1 MVLDLTLE
9 NINIYLTVSI
19 LILVYF
25 ISKIFIEKIELN
37 KNILIFNIIFLIL
50 IYSFSVLSWY
60 SLSSSQ
66 NSIFA
71 FYSTIFETL
80 KNGFNKNI
88 LFEKAKISRQDIN
101 SSQKL
106 PNIIYIIGESATFS
120 HTSFANYFRETT
132 PNLDKLAK
140 NSNILIFNNALS
152 IGTKTRL
159 SVPYMSVGL
168 SGIDPKGEIYK
179 YPNILN
185 YAKSVG
191 YKTFLITSQDL
202 SWGGLREFLLDDDTD
217 KFVNGTDVNPNARVH
232 KGADDLEMLNR
243 EILPII
249 ENETKPFFILF
260 QMDGN
265 HYPYS
270 KHSPQN
276 FKIWQE
282 NSENSP
288 EAYDNSMRYSDE
300 VLSKLINNMRTKFSD
315 SWIFYSTD
323 HGQNLGGSN
332 GMFNDNF
339 SLDVVRNLLFIS
351 APEYYREK
359 LKLNLDKPVSQADI
373 VPTILDILNIK
384 QIYKLNGISL
394 LKNIDNNR
402 YRVVSN
408 FMPTLHNT
416 PEASIFFHDLSS
428 IEIDFSKMSAKMSNG
443 KIIKFEDLNSSIKD
457 IFLDKLK

>member
-1 MVLDLTLE
+1 
-9 NINIYLTVSI
+9 
-19 LILVYF
+19 
-25 ISKIFIEKIELN
+25 
-37 KNILIFNIIFLIL
+37 
-50 IYSFSVLSWY
+50 
-60 SLSSSQ
+60 
-66 NSIFA
+66 
-71 FYSTIFETL
+71 
-80 KNGFNKNI
+80 
-88 LFEKAKISRQDIN
+88 
-101 SSQKL
+101 
-106 PNIIYIIGESATFS
+106 
-120 HTSFANYFRETT
+120 
-132 PNLDKLAK
+132 
-140 NSNILIFNNALS
+140 
-152 IGTKTRL
+152 
-159 SVPYMSVGL
+159 
-168 SGIDPKGEIYK
+168 
-179 YPNILN
+179 
-185 YAKSVG
+185 
-191 YKTFLITSQDL
+191 
-202 SWGGLREFLLDDDTD
+202 
-217 KFVNGTDVNPNARVH
+217 
-232 KGADDLEMLNR
+232 
-243 EILPII
+243 
-249 ENETKPFFILF
+249 
-260 QMDGN
+260 MDGN

-282 NSENSP
+282 NSENSL

-351 APEYYREK
+351 APEDYREK
-359 LKLNLDKPVSQADI
+359 LKFNLDKPVSQADI

-416 PEASIFFHDLSS
+416 PEASIFFPDLSS